1 MNVWGE
7 NMKIASRVTKMQP
20 SLTLA
25 VSAKANKLKAQG
37 VDVVAFG
44 VGEPD
49 FDTPDHIK
57 EAAVAAMKKGCGKY
71 TAVSG
76 TPELRAAAAAELNAA
91 HGTKYAAEN
100 IIVSVGAKHS
110 LFNLFMA
117 LLDDGDEVIVPSP
130 CWVSYPEIVAMAG
143 GKPVLVDTVPDD
155 GYQLHYESLA
165 RAVTPKTRLIVL
177 NSPCNPTGAVYDK
190 NSMEAVA
197 RVLRE
202 NKDVFAVTDDIYR
215 RLTYGVEW
223 LSLPRLA
230 PDVADRVILVD
241 GVSKSYAMTGWRI
254 GFTAGPTA
262 LVKAMDTLQGQSTT
276 NPAAVAQAAALAALT
291 GPQDS
296 VIAMHAEFD
305 KRRRAMVD
313 GLRAIPKVKLH
324 EPRGAFYCFPDLS
337 AYVGGKCK
345 DDLALAEYILEK
357 GRVAVV
363 PGTGF
368 FAPGFVRLSYATSMA
383 NVTEGVRRIAE
394 ALAQL

>member
-276 NPAAVAQAAALAALT
+276 NPAAVAQAAALAAIT
-291 GPQDS
+291 GPQES
-296 VIAMHAEFD
+296 VTAMHAEFD
-305 KRRRAMVD
+305 KRRRAMVE

-324 EPRGAFYCFPDLS
+324 EPRGAFYCFPDLG
-337 AYVGGKCK
+337 AYVGGKIK
-345 DDLALAEYILEK
+345 DDVALAEYILEK